1 METKVITAHL
11 PIELAERVDQM
22 ADSLERSRG
31 WIVKEALVAWVS
43 QEEERHRWTVE
54 ALADVDGGRVID
66 DPALQAW
73 VDNLD
78 VETPF
83 PPTPDRPKTRPA
95 RRKR

>member
-11 PIELAERVDQM
+11 PIELAERIDQM
-22 ADSLERSRG
+22 ASSLERSRG

-66 DPALQAW
+66 DADVQTWA
-73 VDNLD
+73 DNLD
-78 VETPF
+78 VETL
-83 PPTPDRPKTRPA
+83 PPAPARPKTRPA